1 MGLYCAIVSLKGKNS
16 LSERKINLSFSGSIF
31 CLYLQKISNT
41 FYTTKQMANKAVNA
55 KKKMVISYANL
66 SQELIEAF
74 KTRYPT
80 GYSDALI
87 RVDKPNGEFFHV
99 VPLETPEISYLVK
112 VAVKIDTKP
121 EEELEK
127 DYYSDQDDE
136 IEGAD
141 QIADTENDD
150 E

>member
-1 MGLYCAIVSLKGKNS
+1 
-16 LSERKINLSFSGSIF
+16 
-31 CLYLQKISNT
+31 
-41 FYTTKQMANKAVNA
+41 MATKAVNA
-55 KKKMVISYANL
+55 KKKAVISYTNL
-66 SQELIEAF
+66 TPELVEAF
-74 KTRYPT
+74 KTLYPY

-127 DYYSDQDDE
+127 DYYSDDNNE

-141 QIADTENDD
+141 QIADTDGDD

>member
-1 MGLYCAIVSLKGKNS
+1 
-16 LSERKINLSFSGSIF
+16 
-31 CLYLQKISNT
+31 
-41 FYTTKQMANKAVNA
+41 MANKAVNA
-55 KKKMVISYANL
+55 KKKVVISYANL
-66 SQELIEAF
+66 SQDLIEAF
-74 KTRYPT
+74 KTLYPA